1 MVILHIA
8 SIENSSYSGVCVVVP
23 QHLKAQSK
31 FATIGF
37 INISNKK
44 IANIT
49 TQIKYKRLFHLL
61 KLPEPF
67 NKPDIVIFHEAY
79 RIDYLYIGKVLKYYH
94 IPYIIIPHGELSKGA
109 QQKKHIKKSIANFLF
124 FNNFINNAAA
134 LQCLSQIEY
143 ENTYFGKKKYIGTN
157 GIIIPIE
164 EKSIFNKEKVKFL
177 YIGRLDAYQKGLDL
191 MLDAIEAENNFIRKN
206 NTKFYIYGPNNKKEM
221 CHLQKW
227 VQERNINDI
236 VELSEG
242 ISGERKKEVLL
253 DTDIFIQTSRFEGM
267 PMGILEALSYGI
279 PCLITEGTTLGEM
292 VEKADAG
299 WKTETTSYD
308 IAIAIRKV
316 ILQRDKWKEKGK
328 NARKFVERMFN
339 WDVIAKDTIKMYQ
352 KIC

>member
-124 FNNFINNAAA
+124 FNNF
-134 LQCLSQIEY
+134 S
-143 ENTYFGKKKYIGTN
+143 
-157 GIIIPIE
+157 
-164 EKSIFNKEKVKFL
+164 S
-177 YIGRLDAYQKGLDL
+177 
-191 MLDAIEAENNFIRKN
+191 
-206 NTKFYIYGPNNKKEM
+206 
-221 CHLQKW
+221 
-227 VQERNINDI
+227 
-236 VELSEG
+236 
-242 ISGERKKEVLL
+242 
-253 DTDIFIQTSRFEGM
+253 
-267 PMGILEALSYGI
+267 
-279 PCLITEGTTLGEM
+279 
-292 VEKADAG
+292 
-299 WKTETTSYD
+299 
-308 IAIAIRKV
+308 
-316 ILQRDKWKEKGK
+316 
-328 NARKFVERMFN
+328 
-339 WDVIAKDTIKMYQ
+339 
-352 KIC
+352 